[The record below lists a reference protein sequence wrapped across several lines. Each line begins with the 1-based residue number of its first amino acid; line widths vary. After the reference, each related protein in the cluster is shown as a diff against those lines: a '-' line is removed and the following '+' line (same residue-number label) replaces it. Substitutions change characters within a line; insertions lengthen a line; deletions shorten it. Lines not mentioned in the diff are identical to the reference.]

1 MRRLFW
7 LGTGAVLGVTGYRR
21 VSKLARAISAGGR
34 PAAAPRS
41 GELPG
46 AGLPGAGPPADW
58 ARGAFRFAR
67 DVRDGMELYT
77 DRHLGLA
84 GRTLEGQQARARRP
98 AGEGHGRAYPGTD
111 YAKDGR

>member
-21 VSKLARAISAGGR
+21 VSRLARAISAGGG
-34 PAAAPRS
+34 PAAAPGS

-46 AGLPGAGPPADW
+46 AGTPADW
-58 ARGAFRFAR
+58 TRGAVRFAR

-77 DRHLGLA
+77 DRQLGLA
-84 GRTLEGQQARARRP
+84 GRTLEGQQARAQR
-98 AGEGHGRAYPGTD
+98 ADGEGRGRARPGTD

>member
-21 VSKLARAISAGGR
+21 VSRLARAISASGR
-34 PAAAPRS
+34 PAAAPRG
-41 GELPG
+41 GEMPV
-46 AGLPGAGPPADW
+46 AGTPADW
-58 ARGAFRFAR
+58 ARGAVRFAR

-77 DRHLGLA
+77 DRQLGLA

>member
-7 LGTGAVLGVTGYRR
+7 VSAGAVLGVAGYRR
-21 VSKLARAISAGGR
+21 VSRLARAVTAGGR
-34 PAAAPRS
+34 PGAP
-41 GELPG
+41 PG
-46 AGLPGAGPPADW
+46 SARVPAGLTQGAA
-58 ARGAFRFAR
+58 RFAR

-77 DRHLGLA
+77 DRHPGLA

-98 AGEGHGRAYPGTD
+98 RRAGPGEQGPGRAHPGTD

>member
-21 VSKLARAISAGGR
+21 VSRLARAVGVSGR
-34 PAAAPRS
+34 SAAAPGTG
-41 GELPG
+41 GEIA
-46 AGLPGAGPPADW
+46 AGW
-58 ARGAFRFAR
+58 ARGAVRFAH
-67 DVRDGMELYT
+67 DVRDGMDLYT
-77 DRHLGLA
+77 DRHPGLA

>member
-7 LGTGAVLGVTGYRR
+7 VGTGAVLGVTAYRR
-21 VSKLARAISAGGR
+21 VSRLARAVGASGR
-34 PAAAPRS
+34 PAAAPE
-41 GELPG
+41 GDG
-46 AGLPGAGPPADW
+46 AMAADW
-58 ARGAFRFAR
+58 ARGAVRFAR

-77 DRHLGLA
+77 DRHPGLA

-98 AGEGHGRAYPGTD
+98 ADEGRGRAHPRTN